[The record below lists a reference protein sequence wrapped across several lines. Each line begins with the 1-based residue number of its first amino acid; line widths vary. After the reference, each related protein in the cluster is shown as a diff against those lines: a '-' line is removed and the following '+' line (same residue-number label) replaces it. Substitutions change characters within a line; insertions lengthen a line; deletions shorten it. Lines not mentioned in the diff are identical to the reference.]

1 MHDFRRLKVWE
12 RSRYFARDVARLT
25 ARVRRVD
32 DRITA
37 TQLRRSALAIPS
49 LICEGCGKRTRA
61 ETVRYLDIALG
72 SATESEGHLV
82 QAMDLALLPHQECRK
97 LISEAVQIQRMLHAL
112 MRNLPADPRYDP

>member
-1 MHDFRRLKVWE
+1 MHYFRRLEVWA
-12 RSRYFARDVARLT
+12 RPHYFARDVARLT

-37 TQLRRSALAIPS
+37 TQLRRSALAISS

-72 SATESEGHLV
+72 SATESERHLV

>member
-25 ARVRRVD
+25 SRVRRVD
-32 DRITA
+32 DKITA

-82 QAMDLALLPHQECRK
+82 QAMDLALLPEHECRK
-97 LISEAVQIQRMLHAL
+97 LINEAVHIQRMLHAL

>member
-1 MHDFRRLKVWE
+1 M
-12 RSRYFARDVARLT
+12 
-25 ARVRRVD
+25 
-32 DRITA
+32 TA

-82 QAMDLALLPHQECRK
+82 QAMDLAVLPESECRK
-97 LISEAVQIQRMLHAL
+97 LMSEAVQIQRMLHAL
-112 MRNLPADPRYDP
+112 MRNLPADDA